1 MAPIVLEAAAELVLE
16 RELFCE
22 IVVLGRLLPLDLTPV
37 LESVAR
43 TGMLVTAEEGGL
55 TGGVGAEI
63 AARVQE
69 AAWSDLRAPIRRV
82 AARSRTSSRPC
93 SRSLPCEAERMVEI
107 VVTREDAN
115 TDLALISQWLVEDG
129 EPVRRGQPVCVV
141 ETTKAS
147 VEVEAPVAGTL
158 VRLHGE
164 GAEVELGSAI
174 GLVAENDAE
183 LAAARERE
191 APAERVTPA
200 ARSRKATRK
209 ALELAERHGIDLD
222 AIEKQGFVTAEDVER
237 LVAAREGSDDGDPA
251 LAGISVEGVTLP
263 RHWDPSEIS
272 GVLEPSFLAA
282 LRADPDLVRSLPS
295 GEKCELYRRHGA
307 LVGDG
312 VVLGEGA
319 LLVAPRIVLEGG
331 VNLGARAS
339 VDCTEVFAA
348 GALTHVGPDLEVRC
362 RRAILGENVHA
373 GRSIRIGG
381 GGHRDPWAVLA
392 IGDLTFVGDEV
403 FVNPCRPVLIGREV
417 FLTQRAM
424 LVTHNVGHSLLEGFE
439 NRFAPIVLEDRS
451 QVGLAAVVY
460 AGCRIGERAIVG
472 SNSYVVSDVPPGK
485 LAIGVPA
492 RVAGD
497 VQRQLSRGRQ
507 AELARGMLR
516 ELQELLALRGHEV
529 STLDAADGFVL
540 QTGDGAWHV
549 LHVDR
554 YAGPDGLPP
563 GQGGTVVLT
572 LDRARGELP
581 DGWALLDLLGRT
593 VEGAGGEVVDSVRE
607 FCRKRGI
614 RFSPGPW
621 RYGGGLV

>member
-1 MAPIVLEAAAELVLE
+1 
-16 RELFCE
+16 
-22 IVVLGRLLPLDLTPV
+22 
-37 LESVAR
+37 
-43 TGMLVTAEEGGL
+43 
-55 TGGVGAEI
+55 
-63 AARVQE
+63 
-69 AAWSDLRAPIRRV
+69 
-82 AARSRTSSRPC
+82 
-93 SRSLPCEAERMVEI
+93 MVEI

-158 VRLHGE
+158 VRLHAE

-183 LAAARERE
+183 LAAAREHGTPAERE
-191 APAERVTPA
+191 APV

-237 LVAAREGSDDGDPA
+237 FVAARAGVSAPDGDPA
-251 LAGISVEGVTLP
+251 LAGVSMEGVTLP
-263 RHWDPSEIS
+263 RHWGASGES
-272 GVLEPSFLAA
+272 GVLEPEFLAE
-282 LRADPDLVRSLPS
+282 LRADPDAVRSLAS

-319 LLVAPRIVLEGG
+319 LLVAPRIVLEDG

-339 VDCTEVFAA
+339 VNCAEAFAV

-516 ELQELLALRGHEV
+516 ELQELLVLRGHEV
-529 STLDAADGFVL
+529 SALDGVDGFVL
-540 QTGDGAWHV
+540 QADGGAWHV
-549 LHVDR
+549 LLVER
-554 YAGPDGLPP
+554 YAGAEGLAAGPA
-563 GQGGTVVLT
+563 GTVVLT

-593 VEGAGGEVVDSVRE
+593 AEGAGGEVVDSVRE

>member
-1 MAPIVLEAAAELVLE
+1 
-16 RELFCE
+16 
-22 IVVLGRLLPLDLTPV
+22 
-37 LESVAR
+37 
-43 TGMLVTAEEGGL
+43 
-55 TGGVGAEI
+55 
-63 AARVQE
+63 
-69 AAWSDLRAPIRRV
+69 
-82 AARSRTSSRPC
+82 
-93 SRSLPCEAERMVEI
+93 MVEI

-115 TDLALISQWLVEDG
+115 TDLALLSRWLVEDG
-129 EPVRRGQPVCVV
+129 KPVRRGEPVCVV

-158 VRLHGE
+158 VRLRAE
-164 GAEVELGSAI
+164 GAEVELGSPI

-183 LAAARERE
+183 LVAARERR
-191 APAERVTPA
+191 APMEPAAPA

-209 ALELAERHGIDLD
+209 ALELAERHGIDLG

-237 LVAAREGSDDGDPA
+237 LVAARAGVSGPGGDPA
-251 LAGISVEGVTLP
+251 LAGVSVGGVTLP
-263 RHWDPSEIS
+263 RHFDPTGES
-272 GVLEPSFLAA
+272 GVLEPAFLAA
-282 LRADPDLVRSLPS
+282 LRSDPEAVRSLPS
-295 GEKCELYRRHGA
+295 REKCELYRRHGA

-312 VVLGEGA
+312 VVLGEGS
-319 LLVAPRIVLEGG
+319 LLVAPRIVLEDG

-339 VDCTEVFAA
+339 VVCEEAFAA

-362 RRAILGENVHA
+362 RRAVLGENVHA

-460 AGCRIGERAIVG
+460 AGCRVGERAIVG

-507 AELARGMLR
+507 AELARGMLG
-516 ELQELLALRGHEV
+516 ELRELLAARGHVV
-529 STLDAADGFVL
+529 SALDGVDGFVL
-540 QTGDGAWHV
+540 ETAGGAWHV
-549 LHVDR
+549 LFVDR

-563 GQGGTVVLT
+563 GRAGTVVLA

-593 VEGAGGEVVDSVRE
+593 VEGTGGEVADSVRE

-614 RFSPGPW
+614 RFTPGPW
-621 RYGGGLV
+621 RYVRGLV

>member
-1 MAPIVLEAAAELVLE
+1 
-16 RELFCE
+16 
-22 IVVLGRLLPLDLTPV
+22 
-37 LESVAR
+37 
-43 TGMLVTAEEGGL
+43 
-55 TGGVGAEI
+55 
-63 AARVQE
+63 
-69 AAWSDLRAPIRRV
+69 
-82 AARSRTSSRPC
+82 
-93 SRSLPCEAERMVEI
+93 MVEI

-115 TDLALISQWLVEDG
+115 TDLALISRWLVEDG

-158 VRLHGE
+158 VRLHAE

-183 LAAARERE
+183 LAAARERGTRSE
-191 APAERVTPA
+191 PAAPA
-200 ARSRKATRK
+200 ARSRKTTRK

-237 LVAAREGSDDGDPA
+237 LVAGRAGPAAGDSDPA
-251 LAGISVEGVTLP
+251 LAGVSVEGVTLP
-263 RHWDPSEIS
+263 RHFDPAETD
-272 GVLEPSFLAA
+272 GMLEPEFLTA
-282 LRADPDLVRSLPS
+282 LRADPDAVRSLAS

-307 LVGDG
+307 FVGDG
-312 VVLGEGA
+312 VVLGEDA
-319 LLVAPRIVLEGG
+319 LLVAPRIVLEDG
-331 VNLGARAS
+331 VNLGARAT
-339 VDCTEVFAA
+339 VDCAEIFAA
-348 GALTHVGPDLEVRC
+348 GASTHVGPDLEIRC

-403 FVNPCRPVLIGREV
+403 FVNPCRPVLVGREV

-497 VQRQLSRGRQ
+497 VQRQPSRGRQ
-507 AELARGMLR
+507 AELARRMLD
-516 ELQELLALRGHEV
+516 ELRELLALRGHEV
-529 STLDAADGFVL
+529 SALEGVDGFVL
-540 QTGDGAWHV
+540 ETDGGAWHV

-554 YAGPDGLPP
+554 YAGPGGLPP
-563 GQGGTVVLT
+563 GQAGTVVLT

-581 DGWALLDLLGRT
+581 GGWALLDLLGRT

-621 RYGGGLV
+621 RYGGGLI

>member
-1 MAPIVLEAAAELVLE
+1 
-16 RELFCE
+16 
-22 IVVLGRLLPLDLTPV
+22 
-37 LESVAR
+37 
-43 TGMLVTAEEGGL
+43 
-55 TGGVGAEI
+55 
-63 AARVQE
+63 
-69 AAWSDLRAPIRRV
+69 
-82 AARSRTSSRPC
+82 
-93 SRSLPCEAERMVEI
+93 MVEI

-115 TDLALISQWLVEDG
+115 TDLALISRWLVEDG

-147 VEVEAPVAGTL
+147 VELEAPAAGTL
-158 VRLHGE
+158 VHLRPE
-164 GAEVELGSAI
+164 GAEIELGTAI
-174 GLVAENDAE
+174 GLVAQSDAE
-183 LAAARERE
+183 LALARERG
-191 APAERVTPA
+191 ARADPPAAA

-209 ALELAERHGIDLD
+209 ALELAERHGIDLGW
-222 AIEKQGFVTAEDVER
+222 IEKPGFVTAEDVER
-237 LVAAREGSDDGDPA
+237 LVAAREGDGAYEGGGAYEGDPA
-251 LAGISVEGVTLP
+251 LAGVSSAGVTLP
-263 RHWDPSEIS
+263 RHF
-272 GVLEPSFLAA
+272 EPAGTAGTIEPGFLAA
-282 LRADPDLVRSLPS
+282 LRADPEAVRSLAS
-295 GEKCELYRRHGA
+295 DEKCELYRRHGA

-312 VVLGEGA
+312 VVLGEGS
-319 LLVAPRIVLEGG
+319 LLVAPRIVLEDG
-331 VNLGARAS
+331 VSLGARAS
-339 VDCTEVFAA
+339 VDCAEAFAA

-417 FLTQRAM
+417 FLTQRSM
-424 LVTHNVGHSLLEGFE
+424 LVTHNIGHSLLEGFE

-451 QVGLAAVVY
+451 QVGLGAVIY

-472 SNSYVVSDVPPGK
+472 SSSYVVSDVPPGK

-497 VQRQLSRGRQ
+497 VQRRLSRGRQ
-507 AELARGMLR
+507 AELARGLVDELR
-516 ELQELLALRGHEV
+516 ELLALRGHEV
-529 STLDAADGFVL
+529 SALDGADGFAL
-540 QTGDGAWHV
+540 GSSDGVWHV
-549 LHVDR
+549 LFVDR
-554 YAGPDGLPP
+554 YAGPDGLPR
-563 GQGGTVVLT
+563 GQAGTVVLA

-581 DGWALLDLLGRT
+581 DGWALLDLLAHT
-593 VEGAGGEVVDSVRE
+593 VEGAEGEVVDSVRE